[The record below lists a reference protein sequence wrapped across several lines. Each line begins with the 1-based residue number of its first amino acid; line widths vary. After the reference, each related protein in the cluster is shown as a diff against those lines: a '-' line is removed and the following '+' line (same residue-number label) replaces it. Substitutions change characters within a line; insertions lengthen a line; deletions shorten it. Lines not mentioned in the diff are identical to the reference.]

1 MRKDYGAAME
11 NKANTL
17 HVLKKYDEALDL
29 YDQAIKTVKNYY
41 KVWNNKGLLLHSL
54 GHLKNKKYFNDERIV
69 FNLCGKFEKRK
80 HHAKIIKS
88 WIKKYGNNPKYSLQC
103 AVYNPFLNEEQN
115 QQILNQEENIMM
127 ILILYFNLKAMS
139 YIELIIVHKNFVL
152 KIQILC
158 YSYHSKICFRL
169 AGLS

>member
-54 GHLKNKKYFNDERIV
+54 GHLKNKKYFNS
-69 FNLCGKFEKRK
+69 
-80 HHAKIIKS
+80 AKDCYDKAIKIKS
-88 WIKKYGNNPKYSLQC
+88 DFADAYWNKSLSQLTLGEFDEGWKNYEYRFKLENSKPQFTGIPKL
-103 AVYNPFLNEEQN
+103 E
-115 QQILNQEENIMM
+115 
-127 ILILYFNLKAMS
+127 NLKN
-139 YIELIIVHKNFVL
+139 LI
-152 KIQILC
+152 KIGRA
-158 YSYHSKICFRL
+158 HV
-169 AGLS
+169 